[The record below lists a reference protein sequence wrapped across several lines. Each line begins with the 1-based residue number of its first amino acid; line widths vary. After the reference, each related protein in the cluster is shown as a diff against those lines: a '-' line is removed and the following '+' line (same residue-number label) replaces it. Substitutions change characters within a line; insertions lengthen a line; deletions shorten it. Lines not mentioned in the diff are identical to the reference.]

1 MFRPPP
7 VELDKH
13 GNLFL
18 AYLYETEDQVPVALS
33 TDGGLTFHV
42 IDTRVETTAR

>member
-1 MFRPPP
+1 
-7 VELDKH
+7 
-13 GNLFL
+13 L